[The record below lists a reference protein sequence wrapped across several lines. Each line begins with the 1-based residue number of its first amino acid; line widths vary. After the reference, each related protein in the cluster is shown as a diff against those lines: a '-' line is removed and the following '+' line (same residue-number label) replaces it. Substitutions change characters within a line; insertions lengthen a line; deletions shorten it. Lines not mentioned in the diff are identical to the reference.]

1 MRRFCRAT
9 TENKKEE
16 TTYHPKGNARSGH
29 FQGSK
34 EKQGIK
40 IMRYFPD
47 WLAKAA
53 AAHLTKSSITIEVAS
68 SPGHRQSK

>member
-16 TTYHPKGNARSGH
+16 TTYHPKDNARSGH

-40 IMRYFPD
+40 IRRYFPD

-53 AAHLTKSSITIEVAS
+53 AAHLTKSSIEVAS
-68 SPGHRQSK
+68 SPSHRQSK